1 MQMGQPA
8 LLYLVPCTLLTS
20 FAVALWRK
28 ELGMFWTGSGF
39 AKDLPQPPLV
49 IAPVSCPELPKDSG
63 SVPDPPP
70 DTEQVTN
77 PTLHVE
83 EPHGPTAATEEPTD
97 TNTHTDQSEIPIAP
111 SEEPAGQDKDD
122 AENQCLNAEQNQ
134 PE

>member
-1 MQMGQPA
+1 MVFPLQ
-8 LLYLVPCTLLTS
+8 
-20 FAVALWRK
+20 
-28 ELGMFWTGSGF
+28 
-39 AKDLPQPPLV
+39 KDLPQPPLV

-83 EPHGPTAATEEPTD
+83 EPHGPTTATEEPTD
-97 TNTHTDQSEIPIAP
+97 TNANTDQSEIPIAP
-111 SEEPAGQDKDD
+111 SEEPAGQNKDD
-122 AENQCLNAEQNQ
+122 AENKCLNAEQNQ